1 MHVHF
6 NNFHVNKI
14 CLISK
19 DELCTF
25 GNSYINC
32 IVHLYTIIVILK
44 RLLFQIKL
52 GNNKMVVSKSKRCVE
67 FILNSFYHLI
77 FKWYISCICMNTENT
92 NQLQLFKTND
102 YMKTKLDVCDAL
114 FDDRQ
119 NVFLMITSLDIWI
132 SILCCT
138 LIKNV
143 TNIVENSSIGHVS
156 FWLLSELVSFFNN
169 DFFLIWPM
177 HKVLDLFTSWC

>member
-114 FDDRQ
+114 FNDRQ
-119 NVFLMITSLDIWI
+119 NVFFNDNITRRL
-132 SILCCT
+132 
-138 LIKNV
+138 
-143 TNIVENSSIGHVS
+143 NIHIVLHI
-156 FWLLSELVSFFNN
+156 
-169 DFFLIWPM
+169 DKKC
-177 HKVLDLFTSWC
+177 HKYCWKQ